1 MTTLPQT
8 CVDFMHCWYSMV
20 TAYHINFVSAVVLL
34 FTFQFFNKQFVVVL
48 AGFSSLLSWIQIKLS
63 SITHVGSMRGLKHAR
78 NHLSG
83 VWGHQGKITSSP
95 WHLSLHFLPL
105 YWQCGKSQPCTSV
118 CVIEGRH
125 TCMSICMWK
134 PARASGI
141 ILMCFHLDIWERVLA
156 WSSPFQLS

>member
-8 CVDFMHCWYSMV
+8 CVDFMHCWYSMD
-20 TAYHINFVSAVVLL
+20 TAYHINFVSAVVLM
-34 FTFQFFNKQFVVVL
+34 FAFQFFNKQFVVVL

-63 SITHVGSMRGLKHAR
+63 SITHVGSMRGLKHAH

-83 VWGHQGKITSSP
+83 VWWHQGKITSP
-95 WHLSLHFLPL
+95 HWHLSLHFLPL

-125 TCMSICMWK
+125 TCMSTCMWK

-141 ILMCFHLDIWERVLA
+141 LMCSHLDIWERILA
-156 WSSPFQLS
+156 WSS